1 MKISHKSQDG
11 VALPVA
17 AGMLMVISILAVG
30 FFTVATR
37 VNSTSVSDRS
47 SKRALAAAEAGMQT
61 ATYRLNLLNATATAN
76 AANCLTT
83 TWVTTVGGE
92 CPGLTEAIG
101 NGASYTYYV
110 SPATTAGTAGCIA
123 LPGVAV
129 TAQDRCITSVG
140 IVNGV
145 RRRLQARVLQQ
156 PTIPDF
162 NNVGLVGKSLVH
174 AWNSVNLTTDVA
186 SNVMVRFENSI
197 NVNDNDS
204 INVDGKVM
212 LYTGGTYHKGNSV
225 NVEGGQQTVATPF
238 NLTMPDFEAVESLA
252 VNDNENLVSALGTSW
267 NATTRRISLGNS
279 VSKTI
284 PPGTYHVCGVFLG
297 NSVNLK
303 FSHLGG
309 APTKIYVDSPSRS
322 GSICTG
328 QADPAGT
335 FAADN
340 SVNINKESGEREE
353 LLKIYLYGTPYND
366 TRNSF
371 SSWCTDGFTG
381 GQTGECR
388 SDFMLDNS
396 VNFYGSVYA
405 PNSSVQAHN
414 SVNWQGSIAADKIR
428 FYNSINF
435 QVTGPTISQ
444 GGEGSGAAQR
454 RGWAE
459 CKPLPSLST
468 DPESGC

>member
-1 MKISHKSQDG
+1 MKNPHKSQSG

-17 AGMLMVISILAVG
+17 SGMLMVISILVVG
-30 FFTVATR
+30 FFTVAMG
-37 VNSTSVSDRS
+37 VNTTSVQDRS
-47 SKRALAAAEAGMQT
+47 SKRALAAAEAGLQT
-61 ATYRLNLLNATATAN
+61 AVYRLNLLNQSASAN

-83 TWVTTVGGE
+83 TWVAPTAGE
-92 CPGLTEAIG
+92 CQGLTESLG
-101 NGASYTYYV
+101 NGAQYTYYV
-110 SPATTAGTAGCIA
+110 SPATTAGSAGCVV
-123 LPGVAV
+123 LPNVATSTV
-129 TAQDRCITSVG
+129 DRCITSVG
-140 IVNGV
+140 LVNGV
-145 RRRLQARVLQQ
+145 RRRVQTRVVQQ
-156 PTIPDF
+156 PTIADF

-174 AWNSVNLTTDVA
+174 AWNSVNLTTDVG
-186 SNVMVRFENSI
+186 SNTMVRFENSI
-197 NVNDNDS
+197 NVNDNDA
-204 INVDGKVM
+204 INVDGRVL

-225 NVEGGQQTVATPF
+225 NVEGGQQTVTTPF
-238 NLTMPDFEAVESLA
+238 NMTMPDFEAVETT
-252 VNDNENLVSALGTSW
+252 NDNDKLLSALGTSW
-267 NATTRRISLGNS
+267 NQNTRRISLGNS

-284 PPGTYHVCGVFLG
+284 PPGTYHTCGVFLG

-303 FSHLGG
+303 FSNVGS
-309 APTKIYVDSPSRS
+309 ARTKIYVDSPSRA
-322 GSICTG
+322 GSDFCAG

-340 SVNINKESGEREE
+340 SVNINKETGEREE
-353 LLKIYLYGTPYND
+353 LLTIYMYGTPYND
-366 TRNSF
+366 TRGSF

-435 QVTGPTISQ
+435 QVTGPTIAQ

-459 CKPLPSLST
+459 CKPLPSLTS